1 MSVSESGEYQCVAGN
16 VLGET
21 RASVVL
27 HISGAGAGA
36 GAGDTAVIVMLVLG
50 SLSRTL

>member
-27 HISGAGAGA
+27 HISGAG
-36 GAGDTAVIVMLVLG
+36 DTALIVMVVLG

>member
-36 GAGDTAVIVMLVLG
+36 EDTALIVMVVLG

>member
-27 HISGAGAGA
+27 HISGAGAG
-36 GAGDTAVIVMLVLG
+36 DTALIVMLVLG